1 MQGEDRDARR
11 VADHFERLAR
21 AAAPSAADHAG
32 DPAEA
37 ELETAVALLAFA
49 LEPERPRPE
58 LRDRLLAALPPRGPA
73 SLPAVLA
80 PAMPAPAALLAQ
92 AVASPIL
99 IAPVIVTA
107 GVQQASVV
115 DLAEFARREKRVVT
129 AVRLLVAAL
138 LLCLVGVVYLTAR
151 LDRQGAE
158 LQRQSAELDTVGRR
172 MHMITSVA
180 RYAYRLESVPAT
192 PVASFFSP
200 EAPPQGMVYVCGQH
214 KQWILSLE
222 HLPPPPPGREYHIQ
236 FRTDSGVI
244 DGGVLRVDAMAR
256 AGMEDVKLP
265 PGTRGFSV
273 TLEPVDTPGDPLLV
287 LQSQP
292 GVPL

>member
-1 MQGEDRDARR
+1 MEGEDRDACR
-11 VADHFERLAR
+11 VAEHFERLAR
-21 AAAPSAADHAG
+21 AADPLAAYPAF
-32 DPAEA
+32 DPAET
-37 ELETAVALLAFA
+37 ELEAATVLLALA
-49 LEPERPRPE
+49 LEPRQPGPE
-58 LRDRLLAALPPRGPA
+58 ARRRLLAALP
-73 SLPAVLA
+73 AVPVALA
-80 PAMPAPAALLAQ
+80 PVAPAPPAQ
-92 AVASPIL
+92 
-99 IAPVIVTA
+99 
-107 GVQQASVV
+107 VV
-115 DLAEFARREKRVVT
+115 DLADFARRERRVIG

-138 LLCLVGVVYLTAR
+138 LLCLIGVVYLTAR

-180 RYAYRLESVPAT
+180 RYAYRLETVEPTLVSAFGPQSVFE
-192 PVASFFSP
+192 SL
-200 EAPPQGMVYVCGQH
+200 PQGMVYVCGHHQ
-214 KQWILSLE
+214 QWILSLE

-236 FRTDSGVI
+236 FRTDAGVV
-244 DGGVLRVDAMAR
+244 DGGVLRVDAKSR

>member
-1 MQGEDRDARR
+1 MEGEDRDARR
-11 VADHFERLAR
+11 VAEHFERLAR
-21 AAAPSAADHAG
+21 AADPLAAEPALG
-32 DPAEA
+32 PAET
-37 ELETAVALLAFA
+37 ELEAATVLLALA
-49 LEPERPRPE
+49 LEPRQPGPE
-58 LRDRLLAALPPRGPA
+58 ARRRLLAALPAATPTP
-73 SLPAVLA
+73 LA
-80 PAMPAPAALLAQ
+80 PLAAVPVAPRLPEAAAPAQ
-92 AVASPIL
+92 
-99 IAPVIVTA
+99 
-107 GVQQASVV
+107 VV
-115 DLAEFARREKRVVT
+115 DLADFARRERRVIG

-138 LLCLVGVVYLTAR
+138 LLCLIGVVYLTAR

-158 LQRQSAELDTVGRR
+158 LRRQSAELDTVGRR

-180 RYAYRLESVPAT
+180 RYAYRLETVEPTLVSAFGPQ
-192 PVASFFSP
+192 SGSGSL
-200 EAPPQGMVYVCGQH
+200 PQGMVYVCGHHQ
-214 KQWILSLE
+214 QWILSLE

-236 FRTDSGVI
+236 FHTDAGVV
-244 DGGVLRVDAMAR
+244 DGGVLRVDAKSR